1 MGPIWQRTP
10 RTFSL
15 LSKSNQESGTDAS
28 GLNFCGR
35 RAPKWF
41 HGSCTISARC
51 VWLLLDGKWT
61 ESTLSY
67 ACILIDFYRRLLVS
81 QDNHE
86 IWLTI
91 AKYDEEYIQYLRDEL
106 PTQQPVGS
114 KRNSHSAK
122 LVLYEN
128 ASIRPL
134 YIWKIS
140 DSRRSRKSRL
150 VDQLLEYN
158 SFDNWVYWVPDH
170 VGVHTK
176 TRL

>member
-1 MGPIWQRTP
+1 M
-10 RTFSL
+10 
-15 LSKSNQESGTDAS
+15 
-28 GLNFCGR
+28 
-35 RAPKWF
+35 
-41 HGSCTISARC
+41 
-51 VWLLLDGKWT
+51 
-61 ESTLSY
+61 
-67 ACILIDFYRRLLVS
+67 S

-158 SFDNWVYWVPDH
+158 SFDN
-170 VGVHTK
+170 
-176 TRL
+176 